1 MQNVPTTDPRAI
13 KLACKALTCAE
24 LVIYPTETCY
34 GIAAD
39 AKNPQAVTK
48 LLAYKGDRHRQVA
61 VAVANRS
68 MAEQYVKLNPL
79 ANNLYTHFL
88 PGPITVISTSLH
100 QLDERLESSQGGLGI
115 RIPRHDFALS
125 LLRAFGHPITATSA
139 NTSGKKEPYSLADW
153 QKYTTPEKQNM
164 VSLFLDAGRLAER
177 PTSTV
182 VNTTLNDP
190 TILRQGGLVIPT
202 LSPSLTSHS
211 VKETISIA
219 GGVLTKYLTL
229 TRRFPL
235 IIALQGELGVGK
247 TQFVKGI
254 ATTLGIDLNVSSPT
268 YTIMKEYPYMIPA
281 AKGSDLPPGTVPNA
295 TKGSDLK
302 GSAQPR
308 IYKRRGRSDPKVD
321 FKYSGVLYHI
331 DTWRLAD
338 STELESTLHLSR
350 LLKPGNI
357 VAIEWAGKAQELLQ
371 AYEKDIPILVINIK
385 EINVST
391 RQITYA
397 FTTPEWS

>member
-1 MQNVPTTDPRAI
+1 MQII
-13 KLACKALTCAE
+13 KACAALSRGE

-39 AKNPQAVTK
+39 ATNAEAVTK

-61 VAVANRS
+61 IAVAGRA
-68 MAEQYVKLNPL
+68 MAQKYVSINKI
-79 ANNLYTHFL
+79 ADNLYNNFL
-88 PGPITVISTSLH
+88 PGPITVISDSLH
-100 QLDERLESSQGGLGI
+100 QVDARLESATSTLGV
-115 RIPRHDFALS
+115 RIPNYPIT
-125 LLRAFGHPITATSA
+125 LLLISQFGHPITATSA
-139 NTSGKKEPYSLADW
+139 NTSGKKEPYSKEDW
-153 QKYTTPEKQNM
+153 QKYTTPDKQKL
-164 VSLFLDAGRLAER
+164 VSLFLDAGKLTDR

-182 VNTTLNDP
+182 VDTTLNNL
-190 TILRQGGLVIPT
+190 TILRQGELVIPT

-211 VKETISIA
+211 VKETISLA
-219 GGVLTKYLTL
+219 GGILTKYLAL
-229 TRRFPL
+229 TRTFPL

-281 AKGSDLPPGTVPNA
+281 AKGSDLEE
-295 TKGSDLK
+295 
-302 GSAQPR
+302 SAQPR
-308 IYKRRGRSDPKVD
+308 RWRGRSDPKVNL
-321 FKYSGVLYHI
+321 KYSGVLYHL

-338 STELESTLHLSR
+338 PTELESTLHLSR

-357 VAIEWAGKAQELLQ
+357 VAIEWAGKASELLKS
-371 AYEKDIPILVINIK
+371 YEKNVPILVINIK
-385 EINVST
+385 ELDVNT

-397 FTTPEWS
+397 FTTPKWS

>member
-1 MQNVPTTDPRAI
+1 MQIVPITDPQSI
-13 KLACKALTCAE
+13 VLACEALSPGE

-34 GIAAD
+34 GIAVECTS
-39 AKNPQAVTK
+39 PQAVSR
-48 LLAYKGDRHRQVA
+48 LLEYKGDRHRQVA

-100 QLDERLESSQGGLGI
+100 QLDERLESSLGTLGV
-115 RIPRHDFALS
+115 RIPHYPFTQ
-125 LLRAFGHPITATSA
+125 LLITTFGHPITATSA

-153 QKYTTPEKQNM
+153 QKYTTPNKQAM

-268 YTIMKEYPYMIPA
+268 YTIMKEYPY
-281 AKGSDLPPGTVPNA
+281 KDGT
-295 TKGSDLK
+295 
-302 GSAQPR
+302 
-308 IYKRRGRSDPKVD
+308 
-321 FKYSGVLYHI
+321 LYHL

-338 STELESTLHLSR
+338 PTELESTLHLSR
-350 LLKPGNI
+350 LIKPGNI

-385 EINVST
+385 EINVYT
-391 RQITYA
+391 RQIIYA